1 MSDSLLNRC
10 LRGRANQILR
20 TEHALPLQH
29 HAKLGQGRHPVHG
42 RVRSSR
48 GRMLLARDT
57 LEQTGFIAS
66 GPTCSPHMQRVAS
79 NAIA

>member
-29 HAKLGQGRHPVHG
+29 HAKLGRGRHPVHG
-42 RVRSSR
+42 TVRSSR
-48 GRMLLARDT
+48 GRMLLARNT